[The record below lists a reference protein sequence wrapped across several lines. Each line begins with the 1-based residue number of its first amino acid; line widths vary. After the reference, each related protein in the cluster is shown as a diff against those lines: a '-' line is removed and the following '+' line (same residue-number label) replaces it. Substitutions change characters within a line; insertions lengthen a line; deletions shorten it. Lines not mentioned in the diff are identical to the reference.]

1 MAEPVVRRPAGYW
14 GLFLGLV
21 ALWLFLRLLPLSTM
35 PARLPGPDLMLCLCF
50 AWVLR
55 RPSYMPAPLVAVV
68 FFVEDLLL
76 MRPPGL
82 WALLMLL
89 GTEFLR
95 GRQALLREFTFPA
108 EWALVAGVG
117 FAILV
122 IERVVLVLTMVPQP
136 ALGQALLQM
145 IFTMLAYPL
154 VVLVSHYI
162 LNVRKPATG
171 EVDSLGRPL

>member
-1 MAEPVVRRPAGYW
+1 MAEPVVRRPVGYW
-14 GLFLGLV
+14 GLFLALV
-21 ALWLFLRLLPLSTM
+21 ALWLFLRLLPLSTL
-35 PARLPGPDLMLCLCF
+35 PAALPGPDLMLCLVF

-55 RPSYMPAPLVAVV
+55 RPSYMPAPLVAAV
-68 FFVEDLLL
+68 FLVEDLLL

-82 WALLMLL
+82 WAVLVVL

-108 EWALVAGVG
+108 EWALVAGLG
-117 FAILV
+117 FALLV
-122 IERVVLVLTMVPQP
+122 IERMALFLTMVPQP

-154 VVLVSHYI
+154 VVLASHFI
-162 LNVRKPATG
+162 LKVRKPATG